1 MDCSAVYILLGFVI
15 IFVVLELR
23 RAAEQRRFTH
33 EIRLEISG
41 LLNRLSLLE
50 KRLAER
56 SPLPPVAAVPEVPP
70 PAVEIPPPAPLPE
83 TALPPPLPA
92 PVAEEAPVPPPPAA
106 APVPVLRRAGLEEQ
120 LGARLPVWIGSIA
133 LALAGAFLV
142 KYSFE
147 RMWLS
152 PTIRVV
158 LGVLFGLGLL
168 AGGEILRRKAERISQ
183 GLSAAGIADLFA
195 CFLAGV
201 HLYGI
206 ISPGVGFAL
215 MALTTVVAVVLSL
228 RQGIMVALIGLIG
241 GLLTPY
247 LMRTG
252 EPNVHGLFLYLLL
265 LQVGLLFVARRR
277 GWPWIAGLALGGGL
291 VWVIVWLVEPFQPQ
305 DSPWLGGFLLLSVL
319 AALTAGWSGAK
330 APSPPGFLRMAWA
343 AVPGGLLALGLL
355 AGRAGYTTTEW
366 AYFGLLA
373 AGTLVLARLRPDF
386 EWLAWIAAGA
396 GAALLG
402 AWGWAVAEPDIDRF
416 LLTAAGLGILFAGG
430 SWLALRGSVRPGRW
444 GALCAASG
452 LAFFLLAWAS
462 THTQREE
469 MRWGVF
475 SLVLAALYLVA
486 ALPVARW
493 RRQRPEMDAA
503 LAALAVAITS
513 FVSLA
518 VPLELERH
526 WLTVAWALEVAA
538 LVWLAGRFRLPVLRH
553 LAFALAIPVGVR
565 LLLNASIL
573 DYPIGEHPVFHWFL
587 YGYGLPL
594 LAFAAAAFLARR
606 QEDGRL
612 ATLLEVEALAF
623 AFALTTLE
631 VRQIYHPGR
640 PGIGAVGLG
649 EWGALLSA
657 WILLGWGLLAANRR
671 LRLRTLE
678 MGGQVVLGLA
688 AASSLLGPVLVSNPL
703 WEHAAVGE
711 TPVFNLL
718 LWTYGLPAALL
729 AFAAAELRQ
738 RSTKVAGALTAVVLV
753 LAFVLVSLEV
763 RQAFHGTNLDTGITS
778 LAEGYSY
785 SVAWILFGV
794 ALLVLGILKKWK
806 ALRYAALAVMLLA
819 IVKVFVYD
827 TSNLAGLYRVFSFLG
842 LGVSLLVLAW
852 VYQRFVFRES
862 T

>member
-1 MDCSAVYILLGFVI
+1 M
-15 IFVVLELR
+15 
-23 RAAEQRRFTH
+23 
-33 EIRLEISG
+33 
-41 LLNRLSLLE
+41 
-50 KRLAER
+50 
-56 SPLPPVAAVPEVPP
+56 
-70 PAVEIPPPAPLPE
+70 
-83 TALPPPLPA
+83 
-92 PVAEEAPVPPPPAA
+92 PPPPAA
-106 APVPVLRRAGLEEQ
+106 APVPIWRRPGLEEQ
-120 LGARLPVWIGSIA
+120 LGARVPVWIGSIA

-147 RMWLS
+147 RQWLS
-152 PTIRVV
+152 PTVRVV
-158 LGVLFGLGLL
+158 LGVLFGIGLL

-201 HLYGI
+201 HLYGL

-252 EPNVHGLFLYLLL
+252 EPNVRGLFLYLLL
-265 LQVGLLFVARRR
+265 LQVGLLTVARRR

-291 VWVIVWLVEPFQPQ
+291 VWAIAWLVEPFRPQ

-319 AALTAGWSGAK
+319 AALAAGWSRAQ
-330 APSPPGFLRMAWA
+330 APGPPGFLRMSWA

-386 EWLAWIAAGA
+386 EGLAWIAAGA

-402 AWGWAVAEPDIDRF
+402 AWGWAVAEPDLDRF

-430 SWLALRGSVRPGRW
+430 SWLALRGSARPGRW

-462 THTQREE
+462 THTQRE

-475 SLVLAALYLVA
+475 SLVLAALYLA
-486 ALPVARW
+486 ASLPVARW
-493 RRQRPEMDAA
+493 RRQRPEMDVA
-503 LAALAVAITS
+503 LAALAVAVTS

-526 WLTVAWALEVAA
+526 WLSVAWALEVAA
-538 LVWLAGRFRLPVLRH
+538 LVWLAARFRLPILRH
-553 LAFALAIPVGVR
+553 LSLALAVLVGVR

-573 DYPIGEHPVFHWFL
+573 DYPIGEHPVFHWLL

-594 LAFAAAAFLARR
+594 LAFAVAAFLARR

-612 ATLLEVEALAF
+612 ATLLEAETLAF
-623 AFALTTLE
+623 AFALVTLE
-631 VRQIYHPGR
+631 ARQIYHPGR
-640 PGIGAVGLG
+640 PGVGAVGLG
-649 EWGALLSA
+649 EWGSLLSA

-671 LRLRTLE
+671 LRLQTVEL
-678 MGGQVVLGLA
+678 GAQVVLGLA
-688 AASSLLGPVLVSNPL
+688 AATALLGPVLASNAR
-703 WEHAAVGE
+703 WAHVAVGE

-729 AFAAAELRQ
+729 AFAAAELR
-738 RSTKVAGALTAVVLV
+738 RDGSTRLAGALTVVVLV

-763 RQAFHGTNLDTGITS
+763 RQAFHGTYLDTGFTS

-785 SVAWILFGV
+785 SAAWILFGV
-794 ALLVLGILKKWK
+794 ALLVLGILRKGK
-806 ALRYAALAVMLLA
+806 ALRYAALVVMLLA
-819 IVKVFVYD
+819 VAKVFLYD

-852 VYQRFVFRES
+852 VYQQFVFRES
-862 T
+862 A